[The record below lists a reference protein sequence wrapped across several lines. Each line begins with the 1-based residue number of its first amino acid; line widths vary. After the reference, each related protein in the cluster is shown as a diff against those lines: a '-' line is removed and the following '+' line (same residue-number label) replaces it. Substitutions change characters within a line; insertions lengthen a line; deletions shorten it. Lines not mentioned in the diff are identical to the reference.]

1 MRAYASEEQALDDV
15 LRLSRAMSYKAALA
29 DVPVGGAKSVIIADP
44 GRAKSDRLLLAM
56 GRFIDSLGGAYIS
69 APDVGIATEDLRVF
83 RRETRWVVGADET
96 AGPSA
101 PYTALGVFEAL
112 RAAVR
117 HRLARD
123 DLSGIR
129 VAIQGTGSVGLALA
143 RLLSEGG
150 ARLVVADI
158 DDDAARSVAARY
170 GAEVLPVEEILF
182 ADADVLSPNALGA
195 VLDDRTI
202 PQLRAEIICGAA
214 NNQLAEDRHGEALHE
229 RGILFA
235 PDYVVSAG
243 GLIAGV
249 EELDGFNAE
258 KASARV
264 RAIGAT
270 LAEILTAAD
279 ADRISPS
286 AAAADLA
293 RARIAGWRRH
303 DSGTVGLP
311 EPGFAH

>member
-29 DVPVGGAKSVIIADP
+29 DVPFGGAKSVIIADP
-44 GRAKSDRLLLAM
+44 LTAKSERLLLAM
-56 GRFIDSLGGAYIS
+56 GRFIDSFGGAYIS
-69 APDVGIATEDLRVF
+69 APDVGIVTEDLRIF

-101 PYTALGVFEAL
+101 PYTALGVFEAM

-117 HRLARD
+117 HRLDRD
-123 DLSGIR
+123 DLSGLK
-129 VAIQGTGSVGLALA
+129 VAIQGAGSVGFALA
-143 RLLSEGG
+143 GRLSEAG
-150 ARLVVADI
+150 ARLAVADI
-158 DDDAARSVAARY
+158 DDDAARSMAVRY

-182 ADADVLSPNALGA
+182 ADVDVLSPNALGA

-202 PQLRAEIICGAA
+202 PRLRAEIICGAA

-249 EELDGFNAE
+249 EELEGFDAE

-279 ADRISPS
+279 VDGISPS
-286 AAAADLA
+286 AAATDLA
-293 RARIAGWRRH
+293 RARVGAWGER

-311 EPGFAH
+311 DPGVAT